1 MNREFFVVELSTS
14 IRLGLNL
21 EEMTTV
27 TQFEQKDICIVP
39 GVAPFWYGVVNFK
52 GSLLWVLDIDRFL
65 NLAGSVETLS
75 DRWNLK
81 LTSILLTYQIQ
92 GIQKRVALAVKK
104 LDGLLTVQ
112 SSQLQPISSDAP
124 SSLKAICKMAIEKE
138 NTITYILDVETLFQQ
153 LHQHSTLV
161 NA

>member
-1 MNREFFVVELSTS
+1 MNQEFFVVELSTS
-14 IRLGLNL
+14 IRLGLTL
-21 EEMTTV
+21 EDMTTV

-65 NLAGSVETLS
+65 NLSGELETVS
-75 DRWNLK
+75 DRWNSK
-81 LTSILLTYQIQ
+81 LTSIVLTHQIQ
-92 GIQKRVALAVKK
+92 GTQRRIALVVKK

-112 SSQLQPISSDAP
+112 SSQIQPLSPTAP
-124 SSLKAICKMAIEKE
+124 SSLQTICSKAIEQKDR
-138 NTITYILDVETLFQQ
+138 ITYILAIETLLQQ
-153 LHQHSTLV
+153 LHQRSNLV

>member
-1 MNREFFVVELSTS
+1 MNREFFVVELSAS

-65 NLAGSVETLS
+65 NLAGSVETVS

-112 SSQLQPISSDAP
+112 SSQLQPISSTAP

-153 LHQHSTLV
+153 LHQLSTLV

>member
-1 MNREFFVVELSTS
+1 MNREFFVVELSAS

-65 NLAGSVETLS
+65 NLAGAVETVS

-81 LTSILLTYQIQ
+81 LTSVLLTYQVQ
-92 GIQKRVALAVKK
+92 GIPKRVALAVKK

-112 SSQLQPISSDAP
+112 SGQIQPISPAAP
-124 SSLKAICKMAIEKE
+124 SSLQAICKMAIEKE

-153 LHQHSTLV
+153 LHQRSTLV